1 MAKGAAGG
9 GGGGAVKTALVVTG
23 GLVLAWLTVESAF
36 KPFLDRLRGAVSR
49 SIDPARDPDED
60 TAAPAP
66 EEDKSPAT
74 AAVAAAVASAVA
86 EEKDPDVAV
95 AEEKN
100 PDVAVAA
107 AEPSA
112 PPLPAEAVEGEDKG
126 EDKEVELGEKWE
138 AAVAAKAE

>member
-23 GLVLAWLTVESAF
+23 GLVLAWLTVESAL

-49 SIDPARDPDED
+49 STDPARDPDED
-60 TAAPAP
+60 TTAP

-74 AAVAAAVASAVA
+74 AAATAAVAAAVASSVA
-86 EEKDPDVAV
+86 EEKDPS
-95 AEEKN
+95 
-100 PDVAVAA
+100 VAVAA
-107 AEPSA
+107 PEPSA
-112 PPLPAEAVEGEDKG
+112 PPLPAEAVESEEKG
-126 EDKEVELGEKWE
+126 ADGEVELGEKGE

>member
-1 MAKGAAGG
+1 M
-9 GGGGAVKTALVVTG
+9 KTALVVTG

-36 KPFLDRLRGAVSR
+36 KPFLDRLRASVSR
-49 SIDPARDPDED
+49 STDPARDPDED

-86 EEKDPDVAV
+86 EEKDP
-95 AEEKN
+95 
-100 PDVAVAA
+100 AVAA

-112 PPLPAEAVEGEDKG
+112 PPLPAEAVESEEKG
-126 EDKEVELGEKWE
+126 ADREVELGEKGE

>member
-1 MAKGAAGG
+1 M
-9 GGGGAVKTALVVTG
+9 KTALVVTG

-49 SIDPARDPDED
+49 STDPARDPDED
-60 TAAPAP
+60 TAAPAPAP

-86 EEKDPDVAV
+86 EEKDP
-95 AEEKN
+95 
-100 PDVAVAA
+100 AVAA

-112 PPLPAEAVEGEDKG
+112 PPLPAEASVESEEKG
-126 EDKEVELGEKWE
+126 ADREVELGEKGE